1 MGWSDRGTAADSPQ
15 KRVSDMWSHQ
25 YDVTMRTP
33 IGLRYGTMA
42 VTVDGREVRGTLHI
56 LKRANPF
63 AGNIDESGQCS
74 LRGELTTLTRTI
86 PYEAT
91 GWIARES
98 LTLRLKGAVESFD
111 LSGKAV
117 ARRSAQREERRA

>member
-1 MGWSDRGTAADSPQ
+1 MGLSGRGTAADSPK
-15 KRVSDMWSHQ
+15 KRVSDMWNRH

-42 VTVDGREVRGTLHI
+42 VTVDGCKVRGTLHI

-117 ARRSAQREERRA
+117 RRSAQREERRA